1 MGNIEMRAV
10 FAAELKKLME
20 KDERVVVV
28 DADLAKANGTWALRN
43 EFPDRAI
50 DVGVAEQNMMGVA
63 AGLSSYGFKPYI
75 GSFSPFV
82 SRRICDQL
90 TLSGC
95 YAKQNVKVIGS
106 DPGITAELN
115 GGTHMGLEDVG
126 VLRSVPDLVI
136 FEPVDAIQLEK
147 AMPVIDAYE
156 GMVYMRLFRKTIDDV
171 FTPDYEFDLFKAD
184 TIKEG
189 KDISI
194 FASGIMVQ
202 ESVKAVAMLENEGI
216 KAELINI
223 HTIKPIDR
231 EAIVNSVKKTGCAV
245 TCENH
250 NIIGGLF
257 SAVSE
262 VIVSEYP
269 VPVLPVG
276 INDTFGEVGKLPY
289 LKNIYK
295 LNASDIAEKCKKAL
309 GLRT

>member
-147 AMPVIDAYE
+147 AMPLIDAYE

-309 GLRT
+309 GLRK

>member
-309 GLRT
+309 GLRK